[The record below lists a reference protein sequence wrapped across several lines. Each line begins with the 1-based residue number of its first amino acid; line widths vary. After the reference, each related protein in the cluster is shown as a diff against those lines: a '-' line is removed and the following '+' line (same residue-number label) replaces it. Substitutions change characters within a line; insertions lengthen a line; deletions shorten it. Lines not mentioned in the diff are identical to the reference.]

1 MAVIPAFL
9 LTHSVAVA
17 AYEGDSAYGPRY
29 AAPVA
34 IRCFLEQKT
43 RTVRDREGQ
52 EVVSSGTFYARL
64 DEAHAACPAESKVTL
79 PDGTETRIIA
89 ALPHD
94 GGGLPTPDH
103 LEVQLI

>member
-9 LTHSVAVA
+9 LRQEVTVA
-17 AYEGDSAYGPRY
+17 AYQGDSAYGPRY

-34 IRCFLEQKT
+34 VRCFLEQKT
-43 RTVRDREGQ
+43 RTVRDKEGQ
-52 EVVSSGTFYARL
+52 EAVSSGTFYARL
-64 DEAHAACPAESKVTL
+64 DEAEAACPAESKVTL
-79 PDGTETRIIA
+79 PDGTQTLIIA
-89 ALPHD
+89 ALPHR

>member
-1 MAVIPAFL
+1 MWLKHTV
-9 LTHSVAVA
+9 SVE

-29 AAPVA
+29 AEAVDV
-34 IRCFLEQKT
+34 RCFLEQKI
-43 RTVRDREGQ
+43 RTVRNKEGQ

-64 DEAHAACPAESKVTL
+64 DEAQDVCPAESRITL
-79 PDGTETRIIA
+79 PDGTQTTVIA

>member
-1 MAVIPAFL
+1 MATIPGFL
-9 LTHSVAVA
+9 LTHSVTVA

-34 IRCFLEQKT
+34 VRCFLEQKT
-43 RTVRDREGQ
+43 RTVRNKEGQ

-64 DEAHAACPAESKVTL
+64 AEAQTACVAESRVTL
-79 PDGTETRIIA
+79 PDGTETLIIA